1 MKIGLV
7 PEWPSRPRGV
17 TRAPD
22 RWRAAANVL
31 AARWDMFLHA
41 EAEVPGLRLLLT
53 SPRWTPKRPPRRSWV
68 SSLRSPPDSH
78 DQLVSSAPG
87 RSTNSPVP
95 RLRPVTYAMLGAS
108 ARQPLQP
115 TARNAGK
122 VRAQPMC
129 GSQRPLRCPLVR
141 PCGGESRAVG
151 RPRCCGVHDR
161 TVARSSLDRP
171 VGRFVQ
177 SDDGGVRMRCREP
190 VADRT
195 VPRRGRPA

>member
-129 GSQRPLRCPLVR
+129 GSQRPLALPAR
-141 PCGGESRAVG
+141 PALRRRIACRGAPTLLR
-151 RPRCCGVHDR
+151 R
-161 TVARSSLDRP
+161 ARSDRGP
-171 VGRFVQ
+171 IIPRSAGRTI
-177 SDDGGVRMRCREP
+177 CAE
-190 VADRT
+190 
-195 VPRRGRPA
+195 RRRRRQNALP